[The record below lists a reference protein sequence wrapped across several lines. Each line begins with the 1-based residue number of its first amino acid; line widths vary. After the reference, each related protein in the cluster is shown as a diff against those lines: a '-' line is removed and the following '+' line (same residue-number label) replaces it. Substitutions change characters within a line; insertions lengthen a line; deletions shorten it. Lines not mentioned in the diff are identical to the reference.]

1 MNVLI
6 YAGYQ
11 AVPFDGNTKEGLGG
25 TEIAII
31 NVSKELVKFGFNV
44 FVSGQILDS
53 GKVDGVNWMSTD
65 ILHQNHFN
73 EFDVIISASYV
84 HFMLEFEHYSRAKK
98 VFWAHNTH
106 HFSWWNG
113 LVLENADELI
123 SSVDHTVCLTEWHVD
138 SWSNSYNIDHSNI
151 SIIGNGIDTSSF
163 IGNPTKTKGKFIW
176 SSAPERGLLDLL
188 NNWRGIKEI
197 IPNANL
203 DIYNPSYSSNQITH
217 DIKVLI
223 NSLPDV
229 NYIGSVDQHTLHNA
243 MLRAEFWSYVVSYEE
258 TFCITAIEMQY
269 SNVFMITTDT
279 AALSETVHSGIVVK
293 NDEHRWD
300 NVLKQ
305 LSTIG
310 KLDMKKHIKSSKTY
324 AKNQTWCEMSYKWK
338 KLIDKITSNE

>member
-11 AVPFDGNTKEGLGG
+11 AVPFDGNTIEGLGG

-31 NVSKELVKFGFNV
+31 HVSKELVKFGFNV

-53 GKVDGVNWMSTD
+53 GKVDGVNWVSTD
-65 ILHQNHFN
+65 MLHENHFN
-73 EFDVIISASYV
+73 EFDVIISASYI
-84 HFMLEFEHYSRAKK
+84 HFMLEFNGYSRAKK

-106 HFSWWNG
+106 HFPWWKG
-113 LVLENADELI
+113 LVLENADELTTA
-123 SSVDHTVCLTEWHVD
+123 VDHTVCLTEWHAN
-138 SWSNSYNIDHSNI
+138 SWSNSYNIDRSGI

-188 NNWRGIKEI
+188 NNWKGIKEI

-203 DIYNPSYSSNQITH
+203 DIYNPLYSSDQITPN
-217 DIKVLI
+217 IITLI
-223 NSLPDV
+223 DSLPNV
-229 NYIGSVDQHTLHNA
+229 NYIGSVDQITLHNA
-243 MLRAEFWSYVVSYEE
+243 ILRAEYWSYIVNYEE
-258 TFCITAIEMQY
+258 TYCITAIEMQY

-279 AALSETVHSGIVVK
+279 AALSETVHSGIVIK
-293 NDEHRWD
+293 NNEYRWD
-300 NVLKQ
+300 NTFQQ
-305 LSTIG
+305 LRSLR
-310 KLDMKKHIKSSKTY
+310 KSDMKKHIKYSKIF

-338 KLIDKITSNE
+338 KLIDTITSNE